1 MTRRPPRFT
10 RTATLFPYPTRFRS
24 PDGVIAVALLP
35 NEEGV
40 TPAMVAVDG
49 APVGGAFP
57 AVKDGRTTASGN
69 AAAAIAY
76 ALANGQRLTVRDPGG
91 AVLATISLAGAS
103 ASLRYIDAEQI
114 GRAHV

>member
-1 MTRRPPRFT
+1 
-10 RTATLFPYPTRFRS
+10 
-24 PDGVIAVALLP
+24 
-35 NEEGV
+35 
-40 TPAMVAVDG
+40 MVAVDG

-103 ASLRYIDAEQI
+103 ASLRYIDAEQH
-114 GRAHV
+114 RAGTATAIVAKGNRSEEHKSELQSLMRISYAVFCLKKKKK

>member
-1 MTRRPPRFT
+1 
-10 RTATLFPYPTRFRS
+10 
-24 PDGVIAVALLP
+24 
-35 NEEGV
+35 
-40 TPAMVAVDG
+40 MVAVDG

-103 ASLRYIDAEQI
+103 ASLRYIDAEQH
-114 GRAHV
+114 RAGTATAIVARSEEHTSELQSLMRISYAVFFLKKKKTTEQYKHS

>member
-1 MTRRPPRFT
+1 
-10 RTATLFPYPTRFRS
+10 
-24 PDGVIAVALLP
+24 
-35 NEEGV
+35 
-40 TPAMVAVDG
+40 MVAVDG

-76 ALANGQRLTVRDPGG
+76 ALANGQRLTVRDTGG

-103 ASLRYIDAEQI
+103 ASLRYIDAEQPRAGPATANDPKN
-114 GRAHV
+114 GRQACREEGRQEVLNPG